1 MRGLSPSNG
10 GDIPRKIKS
19 NALEDNSKRIMSI
32 HDRHLANGIN
42 GNDKLPRIMV
52 NLVEG
57 TNNLFLIDS
66 GASLSILSKRTFEM
80 AKELGLKYKHIAR
93 QTKISTI
100 SGGTINYSS
109 VAEINFTINGRKFK
123 HAFFI
128 TNQIDYEKL
137 YQGLIGTDFLRAFD
151 CSIHL
156 TSNILQIGNREIGF
170 YDPDRDDT
178 EDEKMQSVRIAR
190 KIDLEPGESRE
201 VLIKGDR
208 GKIEQHLLIPKKL
221 KIHHLTVNTKVYGKG
236 DKNYVKIHNNS
247 NSKITLNK
255 RTIVGYI
262 KEKGTENNNNKGSNE
277 RINTLV
283 DIRER
288 RTQDFSIG
296 DFKFDEL
303 PANKKLNFRE
313 LVSKYKDIFSKS
325 FLTIG
330 ETKILEP
337 HIELHH
343 KTPISQKPLP
353 IPFRLKERVK
363 QELDSLSE
371 AGIIRKSNSMYASP
385 MVVVHKKEAD
395 KLRLVCDFRLLNRI
409 AVSDTYPLPR
419 IFEILNSLSGSKF
432 FAKMDLHAAFH
443 QIAIPPKLRHL
454 FGFCSELGFWE
465 YARLPFGYKNS
476 SNIFQRMMDMVFGD
490 LKERKIIT
498 YVDDIII
505 GAQSVDELYEKI
517 EIVFQRLRENNLTI
531 SPSKCVFGA
540 TKIDFLGYR
549 VSESELSPTEDN
561 ARKILEFNIPNT
573 VKKVKS
579 FLGTCNFYRSLI
591 PKYAEL
597 AKPLTDLTCKGAR
610 FQPKDA
616 TYIQNFKRLQ
626 NAFFNPPLLR
636 QPDFERPFVITTD
649 ASKIAISGVLEQWD
663 ATSQMFHPIAYYSRA
678 LNPAETRYA
687 PIKLEL
693 MAVHNSVTYFKGYVY
708 GSKFEV
714 RSDAEPLKEFKN
726 QHNPGNLVT
735 RWLLE
740 LADYDFEIKHIKG
753 ADNHLADYISRDPLI
768 RREEPQTVRE
778 NMNLIGRTHETGHLE
793 DSQKFSKRTLI
804 NSVPLD
810 SQEYKTQ
817 QLAEVMSILADM
829 ERANE
834 KQSDDAEEIGIVNA
848 IHATLF
854 EDKLSLANIKELQ
867 DDDLDIKLIKDAIIE
882 GEILNIPNFQNYSL
896 NSDNGLLMYR
906 TEKNLTQD
914 RYFNQPKIVVPT
926 ILRKEVLERVHSAH
940 YGQLKTFNLVR
951 KHFYWA
957 GYFKDVE
964 NFVESCWEC
973 MKLKGKIPRQALA
986 EMPICTKNGEILSLD
1001 ICGPFK
1007 QTPKGNKYVLT
1018 IIDQFSRF
1026 LQLYPLK
1033 TVSAEEV
1040 ADKLIHYISIFG
1052 APREVLTDNGGAFI
1066 AHLQRRIQDVFG
1078 IKPNF
1083 TSSYHPQTN
1092 SKCERVHLQLK
1103 HCIKARCKEDNQWED
1118 YIYLHAALYN
1128 ANHHKSMGESPD
1140 FVMFG
1145 MDKAK
1150 LINYGLEERD
1160 NGVTLRSYTEN
1171 RVRNVMENYKKAYE
1185 NLAMAQK
1192 KMCEASQYK
1201 AKVRNIEIG
1210 SRVFIKEGRTNFGKS
1225 KFIGPYRVLQQ
1236 VNKYVFRL
1244 QDIEFPNKPLI
1255 KVNIDRIFQIRD
1267 RKKYLRDIEHIDRS
1281 LEADLVQLETLDRNV
1296 QEVDDPQI
1304 VLSYGKQ
1311 RVIEPGESQRSESN
1325 LNINEVN
1332 NSGEIQDLSDHLRQN
1347 GTDEGTEDG
1356 DVIDSR
1362 NIAQNIDTIP
1372 KVIDDRNQSI
1382 DSSYFLRSRVQ
1393 TNPKNNAIVPK
1404 QLAADENNRYNLR
1417 SRIHKAERQN
1427 QAGIN

>member
-1 MRGLSPSNG
+1 MRGLSFSDG
-10 GDIPRKIKS
+10 GDIPRKVKNNTI
-19 NALEDNSKRIMSI
+19 EDNSIRIMSI
-32 HDRHLANGIN
+32 HDRDVANGIDGPDN
-42 GNDKLPRIMV
+42 LIRILV
-52 NLVEG
+52 NLVEE
-57 TNNLFLIDS
+57 TENVFLIDS
-66 GASLSILSKRTFEM
+66 GASISILSKRTFEM
-80 AKELGLKYKHIAR
+80 AKDLGLKYKHIAR
-93 QTKISTI
+93 KTKISTI

-109 VAEINFTINGRKFK
+109 VAEINFSINGRKFK

-137 YQGLIGTDFLRAFD
+137 YQGLLGLDFLRAFD
-151 CSIHL
+151 CAINVTPNTL
-156 TSNILQIGNREIGF
+156 RIGNQEIEF
-170 YDPDRDDT
+170 YDPDRGDT
-178 EDEKMQSVRIAR
+178 QNEKIQNVRIAR

-201 VLIKGDR
+201 VLIKGDS
-208 GKIEQHLLIPKKL
+208 GKITENRLIPKKL
-221 KIHHLTVNTKVYGKG
+221 KIDHLAVNTKVQVKG
-236 DKNYVKIHNNS
+236 GKNYVKIQNNS
-247 NSKITLNK
+247 KNKITLNK
-255 RTIVGYI
+255 RTVVGHIQI
-262 KEKGTENNNNKGSNE
+262 KETGSSNNEKNKE
-277 RINTLV
+277 RINTV
-283 DIRER
+283 IDIRER
-288 RTQDFSIG
+288 RIQDFNIE

-303 PANKKLNFRE
+303 PRNENLKFKD
-313 LVSKYKDIFSKS
+313 LVNQYKDVFSKS

-343 KTPISQKPLP
+343 TTPISQKPLP

-363 QELDSLSE
+363 QELDSLAE

-409 AVSDTYPLPR
+409 AISDTYPLPR
-419 IFEILNSLSGSKF
+419 IFEILNSLSGAKF

-443 QIAIPPKLRHL
+443 QIVIPPKLRHL
-454 FGFCSELGFWE
+454 FGFSSELGFWE
-465 YARLPFGYKNS
+465 YTRLPFGYKNS

-490 LKERKIIT
+490 LKEKKIIT

-505 GAQSVDELYEKI
+505 GAQSIDELYEKL

-573 VKKVKS
+573 IKKVKS

-597 AKPLTDLTCKGAR
+597 AKPLTDLTCKGVR
-610 FQPKDA
+610 FQPNDA
-616 TYIQNFKRLQ
+616 TYIHNFKRLQ

-726 QHNPGNLVT
+726 RHNPGNLVT

-740 LADYDFEIKHIKG
+740 LADYDFEIEHIKG
-753 ADNHLADYISRDPLI
+753 VDNHLADYISRDPLV
-768 RREEPQTVRE
+768 RREEPHNDRE
-778 NMNLIGRTHETGHLE
+778 NIDHVGRTRGTDQSE
-793 DSQKFSKRTLI
+793 DSQKFAKRTLI
-804 NSVPLD
+804 NSVSLD
-810 SQEYKTQ
+810 SQEYKKQ
-817 QLAEVMSILADM
+817 QLAEVMNILADM
-829 ERANE
+829 ELANE
-834 KQSDDAEEIGIVNA
+834 KQSDDDEEIEVVNV
-848 IHATLF
+848 IKATLF
-854 EDKLSLANIKELQ
+854 EDRLSLANIKELQ
-867 DDDLDIKLIKDAIIE
+867 DDDFVIKLIKDAIIE
-882 GEILNIPNFQNYSL
+882 GEILNVPNFQNYSL

-926 ILRKEVLERVHSAH
+926 ILQKEVLERVHSAH

-951 KHFYWA
+951 KHFYWT

-1001 ICGPFK
+1001 ICGPFI
-1007 QTPKGNKYVLT
+1007 QTPKGNKFVLT

-1026 LQLYPLK
+1026 VQFYPLK

-1066 AHLQRRIQDVFG
+1066 AHLQRRVQEVFG
-1078 IKPNF
+1078 IKPTF
-1083 TSSYHPQTN
+1083 TSNYHPQTN
-1092 SKCERVHLQLK
+1092 AKCERVHKQLK
-1103 HCIKARCKEDNQWED
+1103 NCIKARCKDNNQWED
-1118 YIYLHAALYN
+1118 YVYLHAALYN
-1128 ANHHKSMGESPD
+1128 ANHHKSVGESPD

-1145 MDKAK
+1145 VDKAK
-1150 LINYGLEERD
+1150 LINYSMKESD
-1160 NGVTLRSYTEN
+1160 NGRLRSYTEN
-1171 RVRNVMENYKKAYE
+1171 RVRNVVENYKKVYE

-1192 KMCEASQYK
+1192 KMCEKSQYK
-1201 AKVRNIEIG
+1201 AKVRNIEVG
-1210 SRVFIKEGRTNFGKS
+1210 SRVFIKEGRTSFGKS

-1244 QDIEFPNKPLI
+1244 QDIEFPNKPII
-1255 KVNIDRIFQIRD
+1255 KVNIDRIFQIKD
-1267 RKKYLRDIEHIDRS
+1267 RKKYLSDIEQIDRR
-1281 LEADLVQLETLDRNV
+1281 LEDDLGQLETMN
-1296 QEVDDPQI
+1296 QNIQKINNPQI
-1304 VLSYGKQ
+1304 IFSYGNQ
-1311 RVIEPGESQRSESN
+1311 RVIEPVESQRSENN
-1325 LNINEVN
+1325 LNIDEA
-1332 NSGEIQDLSDHLRQN
+1332 SSCDEIPDNTDHLGQN
-1347 GTDEGTEDG
+1347 GTDENTEEG
-1356 DVIDSR
+1356 EVIDS
-1362 NIAQNIDTIP
+1362 NTMVQNLDTIP
-1372 KVIDDRNQSI
+1372 KVSDQSN
-1382 DSSYFLRSRVQ
+1382 SGYFLRSRGQ
-1393 TNPKNNAIVPK
+1393 NNEVNATIPK
-1404 QLAADENNRYNLR
+1404 QLAVDETNRYNLR
-1417 SRIHKAERQN
+1417 SRINKTEMQN
-1427 QAGIN
+1427 QTGITSQLN